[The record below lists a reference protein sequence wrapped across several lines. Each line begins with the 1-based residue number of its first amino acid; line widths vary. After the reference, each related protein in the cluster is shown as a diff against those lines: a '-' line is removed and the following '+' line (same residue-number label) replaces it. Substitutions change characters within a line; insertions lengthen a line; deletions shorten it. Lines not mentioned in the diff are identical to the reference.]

1 MEKKLRFG
9 IGQYAKPTPKRLRRL
24 GDGLLL
30 CSTILTSETMI
41 DKPAIASIALISGV
55 IGKFLT
61 NFFSEI

>member
-9 IGQYAKPTPKRLRRL
+9 IGQYAKPTPKKLRRL

-30 CSTILTSETMI
+30 ASTILTNETMI

>member
-9 IGQYAKPTPKRLRRL
+9 IGQYAKPTPKKLRRL

-30 CSTILTSETMI
+30 ASTIMTNEMMT

>member
-9 IGQYAKPTPKRLRRL
+9 IGQYAKPTPKKLRRL

-30 CSTILTSETMI
+30 ASTIMTNETMI
-41 DKPAIASIALISGV
+41 DKPAIASIALIAGV